1 MPSMASPTLALLAMF
16 ACCVVFEAHVAW
28 RRARVGEAVDQAQI
42 ERLQLLHLRFH
53 YLSQCAMGLCFVFL
67 YRAGERTARQVE
79 QKLQLRAVMPTNT
92 FDRCRQRFE
101 WQAQGAGSGEYLS

>member
-1 MPSMASPTLALLAMF
+1 M
-16 ACCVVFEAHVAW
+16 C
-28 RRARVGEAVDQAQI
+28 
-42 ERLQLLHLRFH
+42 
-53 YLSQCAMGLCFVFL
+53 LCFVFL
-67 YRAGERTARQVE
+67 YRAGECPARQVE